1 MKGEQ
6 QGVTRLARVQP
17 QLAGMQDWMDLPPIM
32 RSQQREF
39 SAAEAHG
46 FFLAVLCAPEV
57 RGRFQELGARVQ
69 RTHRLTGKLRPKG
82 LLHATLFS
90 FGRYDGPDEKV
101 DRLIDFV
108 RIISGGF
115 FYPCFDVRFDRVMGF
130 GRGNKN
136 KAIVA
141 VGGAGVSPLIEFQQS
156 LGRELE
162 AAGLPAPAAGHFKPH
177 VTLLYDRRAVPEQA
191 AEPIA
196 WTVREFALIHS
207 NIGRSRYDV
216 LGKWP
221 LLEGAAAARG
231 VA

>member
-1 MKGEQ
+1 MQVER
-6 QGVTRLARVQP
+6 QGFTTLARVQP
-17 QLAGMQDWMDLPPIM
+17 QLAGMQDWMDLPPLG
-32 RSQQREF
+32 RSQKREF

-57 RGRFQELGARVQ
+57 RGRFQELGAEVKR
-69 RTHRLTGKLRPKG
+69 RHRLAGTLRPKG

-115 FYPCFDVRFDRVMGF
+115 FYPCFDVCFDRVMSF
-130 GRGNKN
+130 GRGNRN
-136 KAIVA
+136 RAIVA
-141 VGGAGVSPLIEFQQS
+141 VGGDGVNPLIDFQQS

-162 AAGLPAPAAGHFKPH
+162 AAGLRTQPAGHFKPH
-177 VTLLYDRRAVPEQA
+177 VTLLYDRRAVREQA
-191 AEPIA
+191 AGPIS

-207 NIGRSRYDV
+207 NIGQSRYDV

-221 LLEGAAAARG
+221 LLED
-231 VA
+231 